1 MVKKIKRNYTNM
13 TLHQKVR
20 FSILLFSLLPL
31 ICLACIS
38 LPVIYKNQVGKIQDE
53 VYEELQNRV
62 DDMNYEM
69 NTIEL
74 MAKTVWSDTTFITEV
89 GKAAINGSLGEYNR
103 YLFQEQTLS
112 TLRVITSISQ
122 VQSAR
127 IHLDYPELREYSSY
141 LYRMDRAGGQS
152 LV

>member
-1 MVKKIKRNYTNM
+1 MIRKIKRTYTDQ

-31 ICLACIS
+31 VCLACIS
-38 LPVIYKNQVGKIQDE
+38 LPLIYKNQIGKLKEE
-53 VYEELQNRV
+53 VYDELQNKA

-89 GKAAINGSLGEYNR
+89 GKAAVWEN
-103 YLFQEQTLS
+103 
-112 TLRVITSISQ
+112 ITGIFSRS
-122 VQSAR
+122 R
-127 IHLDYPELREYSSY
+127 PCRC
-141 LYRMDRAGGQS
+141 
-152 LV
+152 

>member
-74 MAKTVWSDTTFITEV
+74 MAKQCV
-89 GKAAINGSLGEYNR
+89 GYHF
-103 YLFQEQTLS
+103 Y
-112 TLRVITSISQ
+112 
-122 VQSAR
+122 
-127 IHLDYPELREYSSY
+127 Y
-141 LYRMDRAGGQS
+141 
-152 LV
+152 

>member
-1 MVKKIKRNYTNM
+1 
-13 TLHQKVR
+13 
-20 FSILLFSLLPL
+20 
-31 ICLACIS
+31 
-38 LPVIYKNQVGKIQDE
+38 
-53 VYEELQNRV
+53 
-62 DDMNYEM
+62 MNYEM

-122 VQSAR
+122 VQLSLIHILKLAWYGIEEPEDLR
-127 IHLDYPELREYSSY
+127 IKVDGYSVIN
-141 LYRMDRAGGQS
+141 A
-152 LV
+152 V

>member
-38 LPVIYKNQVGKIQDE
+38 LPVIYKNQVAKSRMRIINIWEQS
-53 VYEELQNRV
+53 V

-69 NTIEL
+69 NNIEL
-74 MAKTVWSDTTFITEV
+74 LMSKTV
-89 GKAAINGSLGEYNR
+89 
-103 YLFQEQTLS
+103 
-112 TLRVITSISQ
+112 
-122 VQSAR
+122 
-127 IHLDYPELREYSSY
+127 
-141 LYRMDRAGGQS
+141 
-152 LV
+152 